1 MQIVQWVIL
10 LLLIVAHP
18 AFAAFEGYIE
28 MKMTMKEG
36 SGTMKGQI
44 SSVGT
49 RTEVEAKVPQ
59 MGEMPI
65 TLTMIMKFN
74 NPDVVYMLNDATK
87 AYVEIN
93 MKDVGDPAKNRPDK
107 EYTVKKLGKEKVAGY
122 TCEHLL
128 LTAQDGTEAE
138 VWSTRDLVDLGVFR
152 DYMQRNRQ
160 GAELRGIMKALK
172 QADAGDFIARM
183 ISRDKTGAPAVT
195 LELVKAEKRAVAA
208 SLFEIPAGYK
218 KQASMLSM
226 MPSMIPG
233 IPPLSPE
240 QQQTINRGM
249 EKLTPEQRKMLEGML
264 KPRGGSQ

>member
-28 MKMTMKEG
+28 MKMAMKEG

-65 TLTMIMKFN
+65 MMTMIMKFN
-74 NPDVVYMLNDATK
+74 NPDVVYMLNDAAKT
-87 AYVEIN
+87 YVEIN
-93 MKDVGDPAKNRPDK
+93 VKDVGDPAKNRPDK

-122 TCEHLL
+122 VCEHLL
-128 LTAQDGTEAE
+128 LTAQDGRETE
-138 VWSTRDLVDLGVFR
+138 VWSTKDLVDLAVFR
-152 DYMQRNRQ
+152 EYMQRYRQ
-160 GAELRGIMKALK
+160 GADLRGIMKALQ
-172 QADAGDFIARM
+172 QADAGGFIARM

-208 SLFEIPAGYK
+208 ALFEIPAGYK
-218 KQASMLSM
+218 KQAGMLGM
-226 MPSMIPG
+226 MPGMAPI
-233 IPPLSPE
+233 SPE
-240 QQQTINRGM
+240 QQQTINKAM
-249 EKLTPEQRKMLEGML
+249 EKLTPEQRKMLEGMM
-264 KPRGGSQ
+264 KPKGGGQ